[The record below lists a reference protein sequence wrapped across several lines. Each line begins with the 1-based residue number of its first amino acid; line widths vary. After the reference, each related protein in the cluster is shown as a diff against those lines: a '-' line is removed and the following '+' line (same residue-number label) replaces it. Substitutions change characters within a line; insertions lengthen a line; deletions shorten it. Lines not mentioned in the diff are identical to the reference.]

1 MNIREPVEEE
11 NKKNNDSLTVPY
23 YPANRSACQRKN
35 QQKKNK
41 KNKNKNKKEKK
52 KKHTDR
58 TQTKLNAP
66 RDRYNEKTLPQ

>member
-1 MNIREPVEEE
+1 MIPSLFPTILRIAVPVRG
-11 NKKNNDSLTVPY
+11 KT
-23 YPANRSACQRKN
+23 NRKRT
-35 QQKKNK
+35 K